1 LSDTFSFYPL
11 FANPLIISKLIME
24 AKRRFNKV
32 VNCLDKND
40 VAALKELLEDDHF
53 RNVEY
58 YIEVTTANINK
69 YAENISQLQEKIK
82 RAKTDIAIWKQHLNK
97 LKAL

>member
-1 LSDTFSFYPL
+1 M
-11 FANPLIISKLIME
+11 K
-24 AKRRFNKV
+24 AKIRFNKV

-40 VAALKELLEDDHF
+40 EAALRELFADDHF
-53 RNVEY
+53 RGVEY
-58 YIEVTTANINK
+58 YIEVMTANVNK

-82 RAKTDIAIWKQHLNK
+82 RAKTDIAICKQHLNK